1 MKFCKANAYANKV
14 YFNDMNFY
22 LKKIQKDK
30 KINLSKWKEEN
41 NKDKIRKKLK
51 VENIGKINK
60 A

>member
-14 YFNDMNFY
+14 YFNDINFY